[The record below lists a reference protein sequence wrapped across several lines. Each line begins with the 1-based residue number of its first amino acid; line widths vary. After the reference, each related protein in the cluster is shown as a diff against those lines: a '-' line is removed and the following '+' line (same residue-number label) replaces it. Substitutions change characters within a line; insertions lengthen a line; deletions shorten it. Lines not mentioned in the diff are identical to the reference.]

1 MEDGETLSDVARKYR
16 VTVPAIEAANHLDPH
31 SVLPAGFLVNVP
43 TVPVT
48 VHLEHYRVQ
57 RGDTLEGIADRY
69 DVTVAEL
76 RRWNHITSAH
86 VSRGARLRIYAGGEP
101 DQTARAESSASKSR
115 SKSAVSRSAEDSAGG
130 KAVKTAAEMHRVKQG
145 ETLYSIAK
153 QYGTTVAALRQ
164 SNPFLADRSL
174 ETGDMLNIQQ

>member
-1 MEDGETLSDVARKYR
+1 M
-16 VTVPAIEAANHLDPH
+16 
-31 SVLPAGFLVNVP
+31 P

-86 VSRGARLRIYAGGEP
+86 VARGARLRIYAGGEP
-101 DQTARAESSASKSR
+101 DQTAGAVPQASKTQTQDC
-115 SKSAVSRSAEDSAGG
+115 AELRHPRRTSP
-130 KAVKTAAEMHRVKQG
+130 KKLQQQMHRVKPG

-164 SNPFLADRSL
+164 SNPFLA
-174 ETGDMLNIQQ
+174 TGRLKRATC

>member
-1 MEDGETLSDVARKYR
+1 
-16 VTVPAIEAANHLDPH
+16 VTVSAIEAANHLDPH
-31 SVLPAGFLVNVP
+31 ANLPTGFLLNVP
-43 TVPVT
+43 TVPMT

-101 DQTARAESSASKSR
+101 DHTARTVPQSSKATAKAAQT
-115 SKSAVSRSAEDSAGG
+115 SAAPAKPE
-130 KAVKTAAEMHRVKQG
+130 KTAAEIIG
-145 ETLYSIAK
+145 
-153 QYGTTVAALRQ
+153 
-164 SNPFLADRSL
+164 
-174 ETGDMLNIQQ
+174 

>member
-1 MEDGETLSDVARKYR
+1 METGETLSDVARKYR
-16 VTVPAIEAANHLDPH
+16 VTVPAIEAANHLDPRAN
-31 SVLPAGFLVNVP
+31 LPAGFLLNVP

-101 DQTARAESSASKSR
+101 DHTAPAVPQSSKTRAETAQSSATPAR
-115 SKSAVSRSAEDSAGG
+115 PE
-130 KAVKTAAEMHRVKQG
+130 KTAAEMHRVKPG

-164 SNPFLADRSL
+164 SNPFLIDRSL
-174 ETGDMLNIQQ
+174 EAGDMLNVQR

>member
-1 MEDGETLSDVARKYR
+1 MEDGESLSDVAKKYR
-16 VTVPAIEAANHLDPH
+16 VTVSAIEAANHLDPH
-31 SVLPAGFLVNVP
+31 ANLPAGFLLNVP

-101 DQTARAESSASKSR
+101 DHTARAVPRSS
-115 SKSAVSRSAEDSAGG
+115 
-130 KAVKTAAEMHRVKQG
+130 KAPAKTAQTNATPAKPEKTAAEIHRVKPG

-153 QYGTTVAALRQ
+153 QYGITVAALRQ
-164 SNPFLADRSL
+164 SNPFLSDRSL
-174 ETGDMLNIQQ
+174 QAGDTLNVQR